1 MKFDNTN
8 RMSLTCKLRIRLDI
22 SFSSQ
27 LSLKISFEKIANRQQ
42 NSRQKHFSKSLPDEQ
57 KLKYIFFCK
66 NRDYLEYLVGGA
78 KIFLLFIH

>member
-27 LSLKISFEKIANRQQ
+27 LSLKISFKKSQIV
-42 NSRQKHFSKSLPDEQ
+42 SRIQLKHFSKSLPDEQ